1 MIVRERISFS
11 MLLDEQPK
19 SEVFSIT
26 CLKWNDFREGVV
38 LPCKVELIKVPTCGE
53 AGSCCEDWVRQGVSL
68 STVPGIWWAIKKCQP
83 RLLLVYEM
91 WKFCYTPSNPSLLS
105 TSRSKS
111 YQQSISIQ
119 DHSKQTLLW
128 LVLFTDIF
136 LSSKCTFSFPPPQ
149 QWHFTWLGH
158 NSFNHSLLSVPFL
171 GNINNAAMNILVQN
185 ILCGHMRVWENL
197 CRIRF

>member
-1 MIVRERISFS
+1 MLHWIVRREQEQTVSFIYLSLALKTTSPKQWMVSFKHDRSRISFS

-19 SEVFSIT
+19 SEVFSFT

-119 DHSKQTLLW
+119 DHSK
-128 LVLFTDIF
+128 
-136 LSSKCTFSFPPPQ
+136 
-149 QWHFTWLGH
+149 
-158 NSFNHSLLSVPFL
+158 
-171 GNINNAAMNILVQN
+171 
-185 ILCGHMRVWENL
+185 
-197 CRIRF
+197 